1 MSLETFLPTKQQ
13 LDVIRHHGSAFIS
26 ACPGAG
32 KTRVM
37 AERARQL
44 FRDLP
49 PGHGIAFLSFTH
61 AAVFELGTRLRHL
74 AVLPSPVFPSFLG
87 TFDSFVWQFLVA
99 PFGLKDT
106 DLPPRLIPDVNELV
120 LQPFSRAHPLPLSCF
135 DPLTNR
141 VIQDAAKRRGFNVS
155 QKPSHQVQAYETAAK
170 TLRNSLR
177 RQGCLGFDQARQ
189 EALERLR
196 DKQLSRRLA
205 SALASRFHEVVVD
218 EAQDCNPDDL
228 EIVSWL
234 RDSGVDV
241 KVVCD
246 PHQSIYEFRG
256 GVTDHLFSFANT
268 FVSHER
274 KLLTG
279 NFRSTSNICK
289 AIAQFRPS
297 SSRTSADEALGS
309 LRQDFTPVYILSYAG
324 NAVPS
329 SIGKEFSRLLQ
340 HLNIDNADSPVVAA
354 TKASAA
360 AAVGQPR
367 PSRRR
372 DRSVRLAEA
381 VTNFHFSSGF
391 HDVKTALQSVHAL
404 LLDLEGRLANT
415 SYEQYLSDNEI
426 EPDSWR
432 PLVIQVLQEL
442 QFDPTKF
449 RNGKAWHI
457 AAKDVLARHLTILEG
472 QSISQKLKWNAA
484 IDNALVAVKTDTAMS
499 RTIHSVKGMEFPAVC
514 VVTTASTLGGILDF
528 LEKGH
533 PVERAE
539 DARKLYVAASRAQR
553 LLVIAAP
560 ESQAERLRR
569 HLQTKGAS
577 IELSKIRP

>member
-13 LDVIRHHGSAFIS
+13 RGVIRHDGSAFIT

-49 PGHGIAFLSFTH
+49 LGHGVAFLSFTH
-61 AAVFELGTRLRHL
+61 TAVFELGNRLRYL
-74 AVLPSPVFPSFLG
+74 GILPSPVFPSFLG
-87 TFDSFVWQFLVA
+87 TFDRFVWQFLIA

-106 DLPPRLIPDVNELV
+106 DLPPRLIPDVNERL
-120 LQPFSRAHPLPLSCF
+120 LQPFDGAHPLPLSCF
-135 DPLTNR
+135 DPSTHS
-141 VIQDAAKRRGFNVS
+141 VIQDAARRGGFDVS
-155 QKPSHQVQAYETAAK
+155 QKPPHQVRAYETAAK
-170 TLRNSLR
+170 NLRDSLR

-189 EALERLR
+189 EALARLR
-196 DKQLSRRLA
+196 DKLVSRRLA
-205 SALASRFHEVVVD
+205 SALVGRFQEVIVD

-246 PHQSIYEFRG
+246 PHQSIFGFRG
-256 GVTDHLFSFANT
+256 GVTDHLFSFAKT
-268 FVSHER
+268 FAFHER
-274 KLLTG
+274 KELTG
-279 NFRSTSNICK
+279 NFRSTPNICK

-297 SSRTSADEALGS
+297 NSRASSDEALGS
-309 LRQDFTPVYILSYAG
+309 LSRDHTPVYILLYAG
-324 NAVPS
+324 KAVPP
-329 SIGKEFSRLLQ
+329 SIGTEFSRLLQ
-340 HLNIDNADSPVVAA
+340 QFNVDIATSPIVAA

-404 LLDLEGRLANT
+404 LVDLEGHLVNK
-415 SYEQYLSDNEI
+415 SYEQYISDSEI
-426 EPDSWR
+426 EPSNWR
-432 PLVIQVLQEL
+432 PLVIRILQEL
-442 QFDPTKF
+442 RFDSRKF
-449 RNGKAWHI
+449 TNAKAWHT
-457 AAKDVLARHLTILEG
+457 AAKDVLSRNLTISGG
-472 QSISQKLKWNAA
+472 QSISQRLRWNAA
-484 IDNALVAVKTDTAMS
+484 IESTLIAAKPDTAMS

-514 VVTTASTLGGILDF
+514 VVTTTSTLGGILDF

-533 PVERAE
+533 PAERAE

-560 ESQAERLRR
+560 ESQANRLER
-569 HLQTKGAS
+569 HLQGKGANVQA
-577 IELSKIRP
+577 SKLRL

>member
-13 LDVIRHHGSAFIS
+13 RGVIRLDGSAFIT

-49 PGHGIAFLSFTH
+49 LGHGVAFLSFTH

-74 AVLPSPVFPSFLG
+74 GVLPSPVFPSFLG
-87 TFDSFVWQFLVA
+87 TFDSFVWQFLIA

-106 DLPPRLIPDVNELV
+106 DLPPRLIPDVNERL
-120 LQPFSRAHPLPLSCF
+120 LQPFDGAHPLPFSCF
-135 DPLTNR
+135 DPSTHR
-141 VIQDAAKRRGFNVS
+141 VIQHAAKRRGFDVS
-155 QKPSHQVQAYETAAK
+155 QKPSHQVQAYETAAEN
-170 TLRNSLR
+170 LRDSLR

-189 EALERLR
+189 EALARLR
-196 DKQLSRRLA
+196 DTRVSRRLA
-205 SALASRFHEVVVD
+205 SALAGRFQEVIVD

-246 PHQSIYEFRG
+246 PHQSIYGFRG

-268 FVSHER
+268 FASHER
-274 KLLTG
+274 KELTG

-297 SSRTSADEALGS
+297 NSRASADEALGS
-309 LRQDFTPVYILSYAG
+309 LSRDLTPVYILPYAG
-324 NAVPS
+324 KAVPP
-329 SIGKEFSRLLQ
+329 SIGNEFTRLLQ
-340 HLNIDNADSPVVAA
+340 QLNIDIATSPVVAA

-372 DRSVRLAEA
+372 DRAVRLAEA

-391 HDVKTALQSVHAL
+391 HDVKAALQSVHAFL
-404 LLDLEGRLANT
+404 VDLEGHLVNT

-426 EPDSWR
+426 EPSSWR
-432 PLVIQVLQEL
+432 TLVIRVLQEL
-442 QFDPTKF
+442 RFDSKKF
-449 RNGKAWHI
+449 TNAKAWHT
-457 AAKDVLARHLTILEG
+457 AAKDVLSQNLTISEG
-472 QSISQKLKWNAA
+472 QSISQRLKWNAA
-484 IDNALVAVKTDTAMS
+484 IESALVAAETNTAMS

-528 LEKGH
+528 LESEH
-533 PVERAE
+533 PAERAE

-560 ESQAERLRR
+560 KSQADRLGR
-569 HLQTKGAS
+569 HLQARAANVQ
-577 IELSKIRP
+577 LLNL